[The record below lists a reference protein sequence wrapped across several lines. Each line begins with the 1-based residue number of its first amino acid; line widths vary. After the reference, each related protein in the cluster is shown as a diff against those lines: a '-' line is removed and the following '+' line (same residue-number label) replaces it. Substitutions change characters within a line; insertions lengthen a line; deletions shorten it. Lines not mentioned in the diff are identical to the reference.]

1 MHLRPH
7 AAHGFDSRRD
17 ALADRR
23 LGVGLR
29 HLPTGL
35 SPNSGC
41 DRRCI
46 VGVGAARSRRRSPGP
61 LGTFAHA
68 QRHIQAPLSPDG
80 DGVAGRCGATPQR
93 RGCAW
98 KCARSIGGEDVD
110 REHGRGSASDGARSR
125 GVGARKD
132 RLPCRPRRA
141 TPPARRRKASDG
153 SRRDRLR
160 ITCLRGE
167 ARMMKSTLLALAVL
181 FSTALPAARA
191 GDLLAR
197 MASLNPNLHAFT
209 ATLHAHAVMKSFPFL
224 SADLVGT
231 YYYKEPDK
239 TKVVFSS
246 GVPVVARQFDRLY
259 AHIESP
265 SRWRDVYVVDVV
277 SDDGRTATFRLT
289 PRKRGNVDRIDAT
302 VDDKTATLTTMR
314 WEYENGGY
322 A

>member
-1 MHLRPH
+1 
-7 AAHGFDSRRD
+7 
-17 ALADRR
+17 
-23 LGVGLR
+23 
-29 HLPTGL
+29 
-35 SPNSGC
+35 
-41 DRRCI
+41 
-46 VGVGAARSRRRSPGP
+46 
-61 LGTFAHA
+61 
-68 QRHIQAPLSPDG
+68 
-80 DGVAGRCGATPQR
+80 
-93 RGCAW
+93 
-98 KCARSIGGEDVD
+98 
-110 REHGRGSASDGARSR
+110 
-125 GVGARKD
+125 
-132 RLPCRPRRA
+132 
-141 TPPARRRKASDG
+141 
-153 SRRDRLR
+153 
-160 ITCLRGE
+160 
-167 ARMMKSTLLALAVL
+167 MMKSTLLALAVL

-314 WEYENGGY
+314 WQYENGGY
-322 A
+322 AEMTNRYGRVDGNVVVQSQRGHVEEPGYVADLSSTIDNYSINPSLSDSVFDEQ